1 MTTLTEKEIYDFLDN
16 NLSFEDITKHEANVE
31 MSEMSD
37 QQKKQALSALAWE
50 RAERREY
57 IMALREVQDR

>member
-16 NLSFEDITKHEANVE
+16 NLSFEDITKHEAVVE

-37 QQKKQALSALAWE
+37 EQKRQALLALAWE